1 MFCNTFVFVGI
12 YMNQLSNLEVP
23 ESEIVAR

>member
-1 MFCNTFVFVGI
+1 MFYNTFVFVGI
-12 YMNQLSNLEVP
+12 YMNQLANLEVP